1 MCLIYVTHKNKK
13 RKEEKVMNRLEIAQK
28 IALVATILSVGGW
41 FICYVAGL
49 DFGVYIMLVGVL
61 GGFVSYIFGGL
72 HTALKMAFK
81 IAKFGWYIVPF
92 PIDLFTIVISFF
104 IAIVVLIMVPI
115 VPIRK
120 AYKES
125 VEN

>member
-1 MCLIYVTHKNKK
+1 
-13 RKEEKVMNRLEIAQK
+13 
-28 IALVATILSVGGW
+28 
-41 FICYVAGL
+41 
-49 DFGVYIMLVGVL
+49 
-61 GGFVSYIFGGL
+61 
-72 HTALKMAFK
+72 MAFK